1 MIKVINL
8 KKIFSSSKGSRYA
21 VDGLDF
27 DVHEGEFFSLL
38 GPNGAGKTTT
48 ISILATILKPTT
60 GTVLIDGV
68 DVEKDPHLVRQ
79 KIGVIFQDPSL
90 DDRLS
95 ALENM
100 DFHGRLY
107 GMSGAQRLERTR
119 FMLLMV
125 DLWDRRNDLI
135 RTYSGGMRRRL
146 EIARG
151 LMHFPR
157 LLVLDEPTIG
167 LDPAARRSIWEYIHL
182 ARKDWRMTVLLT
194 THYLEE
200 AESADRVAIM
210 NEGRF
215 VALDTP
221 SNLKRKIGPEI
232 VMLES
237 DPELVDTIKSFLS
250 ENFGVKEF
258 HDDFSGCI
266 SFPLPNDIKNA
277 VHVVQ
282 KIPAPICS
290 MTIRTPDLNDV
301 FIQLTG
307 KGVSGYNESASPFH
321 RVYRGKL

>member
-1 MIKVINL
+1 M
-8 KKIFSSSKGSRYA
+8 
-21 VDGLDF
+21 DGLDF
-27 DVHEGEFFSLL
+27 EVLKGEFFSLL

-48 ISILATILKPTT
+48 ISILATILKPTS
-60 GTVLIDGV
+60 GSVFIDGL
-68 DVEKDPHLVRQ
+68 DVEKEPHLVRQ

-107 GMSGAQRLERTR
+107 GMSSAQRLERSR
-119 FMLLMV
+119 FMLSMV
-125 DLWDRRNDLI
+125 DLWERRKDLV

-157 LLVLDEPTIG
+157 LLILDEPTIG
-167 LDPAARRSIWEYIHL
+167 LDPSTRRSIWEYIHL
-182 ARKDWRMTVLLT
+182 ARKDWEMTVLLT

-210 NEGRF
+210 NDGRF

-221 SNLKRKIGPEI
+221 FNLKRQIGPEI
-232 VMLES
+232 VVLES
-237 DPELVDTIKSFLS
+237 GTDMVEAIKSFLS
-250 ENFGVKEF
+250 ENFGVMEF
-258 HDDFSGCI
+258 HEEFSGCI
-266 SFPLPNDIKNA
+266 SFPLPKDVNNA
-277 VHVVQ
+277 VYVLQ
-282 KIPAPICS
+282 KIPFPLQS
-290 MTIRTPDLNDV
+290 MTVRTPDLDDV

-307 KGVSGYNESASPFH
+307 KGVSDNNDPASPFH
-321 RVYRGKL
+321 RVYRGK